1 MLIQRLHFMHTP
13 SARFRR
19 TLLTAIL
26 AVCALPATAD
36 TLRIATASNFAV
48 PMKELARRFQ
58 EFSGDRVVVSRGSTG
73 KHYTQ
78 IRNGA
83 PFDSFF
89 AADSARPRRLEE
101 EGRIIP
107 GSRFTYALGRLV
119 LWSPQPAYVD
129 PEGEILRRGQFRHL
143 SLANPKL
150 APYGHAARQVLLKL
164 GLWDLLTPRMVRGEN
179 VGQAYQFV
187 ASGSAELGFVARSQI
202 TRPGTPLPGSYW
214 MVPETLYDPIE
225 QQAVQLSERPA
236 VRRFME
242 FVRSAVGSAVVESYG
257 YRLRASVENDRD
269 G

>member
-1 MLIQRLHFMHTP
+1 MRNC
-13 SARFRR
+13 SARFLWMSF
-19 TLLTAIL
+19 TVIL
-26 AVCALPATAD
+26 AVCALPVSAD

-48 PMKELARRFQ
+48 PMKDLARLYQERF
-58 EFSGDRVVVSRGSTG
+58 GDRVVLSRGSTG

-83 PFDSFF
+83 PFDAFF
-89 AADSARPRRLEE
+89 AADSERPRRLEE

-119 LWSPQPAYVD
+119 LWSPQRDYVD
-129 PEGEILRRGQFRHL
+129 PEGNVLHHGRFRHL

-164 GLWDLLTPRMVRGEN
+164 GLWDVLTPLMVRGEN

-187 ASGSAELGFVARSQI
+187 ASGGAELGFVARSQI
-202 TRPGTPLPGSYW
+202 TRPEAPLPGSYW
-214 MVPETLYDPIE
+214 MVPEALYDPIE
-225 QQAVQLSERPA
+225 QQVVQLSERPS

-242 FVRSAVGSAVVESYG
+242 FVRSAVGRTIIESYG
-257 YRLRASVENDRD
+257 YRLREPVENNRD